1 MKKKRREGKG
11 GSRGQQAKEQK
22 RKRTNTNQKGGKGG
36 GGGTGSPGTS
46 LARKTR
52 CQMGRRTMSQVKGC
66 NAARGN
72 IAKWDP
78 NARKIKIYT
87 VV

>member
-1 MKKKRREGKG
+1 MNKKKGEREKG
-11 GSRGQQAKEQK
+11 REQGTPSQRAKEEETTHK
-22 RKRTNTNQKGGKGG
+22 PIRGGEKGG
-36 GGGTGSPGTS
+36 GRGTGSPGTS

-72 IAKWDP
+72 IAK
-78 NARKIKIYT
+78 
-87 VV
+87 